1 MPGIRSAATQPSID
15 PTMALTILLTGFG
28 PFPGAPFNPTG
39 ALVRRLA
46 RKRRPAFADVH
57 LTAHVFPTSYRAVDC
72 ELAQL
77 ISDLAPDAILMFG
90 LAARARTLR
99 VETRARNALSMLTP
113 DAEGHLS
120 AALSI
125 APGEPAALSFNVP
138 VQRLVLAARAARVPA
153 QASRNAGRYL
163 CNYLCWHAIKA
174 AGRPEGPRLV
184 AFIHVPK
191 VRPAVRRRSGRP
203 SAPSLD
209 ELLRA
214 GEAILLTIA
223 TITRRSARMKKT

>member
-1 MPGIRSAATQPSID
+1 MT
-15 PTMALTILLTGFG
+15 LTILLTGFG

-46 RKRRPAFADVH
+46 RRRRPAFADIR
-57 LTAHVFPTSYRAVDC
+57 LATHVFPTSYRAVDGA
-72 ELAQL
+72 LAQL
-77 ISDLAPDAILMFG
+77 ISDLAPAAVLMFG
-90 LAARARTLR
+90 LATRARMLR

-113 DAEGHLS
+113 DAEGRLS

-125 APGEPAALSFNVP
+125 APGEPGALSFAIP
-138 VQRLVLAARAARVPA
+138 VHRLVLAARTAGVPA

-174 AGRPEGPRLV
+174 TDRPEGPRLV

-191 VRPAVRRRSGRP
+191 VRRVIRRRSGKPSRP
-203 SAPSLD
+203 SMD

-214 GEAILLTIA
+214 GEAILLSIVAIA
-223 TITRRSARMKKT
+223 RRRARMTKT

>member
-1 MPGIRSAATQPSID
+1 
-15 PTMALTILLTGFG
+15 MALTILLTGFG

-46 RKRRPAFADVH
+46 RKRRPAFADIR
-57 LTAHVFPTSYRAVDC
+57 LAAHVFPTTYHAVDRG
-72 ELAQL
+72 LARL
-77 ISDLAPDAILMFG
+77 LSDLAPDAILMFG

-113 DAEGHLS
+113 DADGHLS
-120 AALSI
+120 AALAI
-125 APGEPAALSFNVP
+125 APGEAGALSFNIP
-138 VQRLVLAARAARVPA
+138 VQRLVLAARAARRPA

-174 AGRPEGPRLV
+174 ADRPGGPRLV

-191 VRPAVRRRSGRP
+191 IRRAVRRRSGRP
-203 SAPSLD
+203 SLPSMD

-214 GEAILLTIA
+214 GEAILRSIA
-223 TITRRSARMKKT
+223 AITRRQARMKKT